1 MFLPHD
7 VAPNMYPRFSNQ
19 RQFKLKTVN
28 EINGYFIAE
37 IEKKEVM
44 SKEISKY
51 VAAIDCFDK
60 GFINFSETS
69 GGVSIASSANII
81 DQPVGTASVSFRFA
95 FSVTTTIVT
104 TTRNK
109 KKNHNKISMLAR
121 SKLNSN

>member
-1 MFLPHD
+1 MFLPHN
-7 VAPNMYPRFSNQ
+7 VAPSMYPNFSDQ
-19 RQFKLKTVN
+19 TQFKLKTVN
-28 EINGYFIAE
+28 EIKGYFIAE

-51 VAAIDCFDK
+51 IAAIDCFDK
-60 GFINFSETS
+60 GFIDFSETS
-69 GGVSIASSANII
+69 SGASIASFANII